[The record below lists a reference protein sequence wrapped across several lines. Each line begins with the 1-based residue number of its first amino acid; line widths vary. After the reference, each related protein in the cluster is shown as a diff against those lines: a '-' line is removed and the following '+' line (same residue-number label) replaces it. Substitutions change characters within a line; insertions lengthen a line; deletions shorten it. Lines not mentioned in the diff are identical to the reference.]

1 MGKNKYKGLRSYA
14 QEKVTAPKKIVRG
27 GKVEELS
34 YINKDE
40 AKLLKRLG
48 ASGKRTPHGVK
59 SYTHE
64 EGHEESGLPDHW
76 ETIKDY
82 YTEGPHTNQ
91 GDKFDTSAEGAM
103 AYQLSLQNQ
112 GSGGQAPPKKVPVPS
127 TEYID
132 NPGSIDLKSLYE
144 ASGTA
149 GGITA
154 YLDGFKERSATS
166 AETSGKPTTNA
177 SGGSITYKVKPLDH
191 GIPDDFAASDFKTDN
206 AGNIIGWTTSS
217 GGSGFNNSDQWMY
230 DSDQEEWY
238 FVGEGSAAGAG
249 GTGTTEVIEN
259 TSGDPNNPSYSTT
272 KGGVK
277 TTNVKTVGARTY
289 ASLLGFDQTKLD
301 AALVD
306 RKAIVDKIKAK
317 EEVYGGKWVPAT
329 ATTPGHF
336 EGGKEQKYLE
346 DADLYDEELKHL
358 MGFDIGKK
366 GEAGYRAKDTFYADL
381 EAEAR
386 GLPVDMQRKLYG
398 AAADEITAATTEQTA
413 DLEKMMSE
421 RGIDPTSPQAMR
433 LRQQIK
439 RGVKT
444 EQRQARRSSL
454 ADAMQ
459 VGAAQRQ
466 ERMGIRG
473 QRLGG
478 MAGLSASAFE
488 RGTYFGAKSDEM
500 RNIRMSEAVD
510 RQNRMEQMQLAG
522 TEMNIAKYGGEENRK
537 LAEKIAQMQKDAAA
551 QTYRSG
557 GSSFGQ
563 DLFRTG
569 LGAFVGGAMGKI
581 GSAWLAGLSDKK
593 LKKKVKSAKPRATRE
608 DVGELLDSL
617 RAYNYEY
624 KKEEYGKGRRLG
636 IMAQDLEK
644 TKLGKKAVVDTP
656 VGKVVDVWKGLGIAL
671 AAQAYLNKKY
681 KHRKSA

>member
-40 AKLLKRLG
+40 AKLLKSLG
-48 ASGKRTPHGVK
+48 ASGERTPHGVK
-59 SYTHE
+59 SYNGGGYSDPTPTWPTPKSDKTLE
-64 EGHEESGLPDHW
+64 EAMQEVADR
-76 ETIKDY
+76 
-82 YTEGPHTNQ
+82 TEKMN
-91 GDKFDTSAEGAM
+91 K
-103 AYQLSLQNQ
+103 
-112 GSGGQAPPKKVPVPS
+112 PKKKTTPPPSPPSPSPSTPPPPPPPVPS

-132 NPGSIDLKSLYE
+132 NPGSVDLKSLYE
-144 ASGTA
+144 ASSENTVS
-149 GGITA
+149 T
-154 YLDGFKERSATS
+154 YLDTFNQRSATS
-166 AETSGKPTTNA
+166 AETSGRPTTNA
-177 SGGSITYKVKPLDH
+177 SGGTITYVVKALDH
-191 GIPDDFAASDFKTDN
+191 GIPDTFVESDFKTDN

-217 GGSGFNNSDQWMY
+217 GGSGFNNSDQWMF
-230 DSDQEEWY
+230 DSDKEEWY

-249 GTGTTEVIEN
+249 GTGTTEIIAN
-259 TSGDPNNPSYSTT
+259 TSGDPNSPTY
-272 KGGVK
+272 K
-277 TTNVKTVGARTY
+277 TTTDGVETTNMKTVGARTY

-301 AALVD
+301 EALVD

-329 ATTPGHF
+329 ET
-336 EGGKEQKYLE
+336 YLGE
-346 DADLYDEELKHL
+346 ADLYDEELKHL
-358 MGFDIGKK
+358 MGVDIGVE
-366 GEAGYRAKDTFYADL
+366 GEEGYRAKDTFYADL

-459 VGAAQRQ
+459 IGAAQRQ
-466 ERMGIRG
+466 ELIGIRG
-473 QRLGG
+473 KRLGG

-537 LAEKIAQMQKDAAA
+537 LAERIAQMQKDAAA
-551 QTYRSG
+551 ARSSSG

-563 DLFRTG
+563 DLLKTG
-569 LGAFVGGAMGKI
+569 LMGFVGGAMGKM
-581 GSAWLAGLSDKK
+581 GMAWMASDKK

-608 DVGELLDSL
+608 DVGKLLDSL

-624 KKEEYGKGRRLG
+624 KNEEYGKGRRLG

-644 TKLGKKAVVDTP
+644 TKLGKRAVVDTP
-656 VGKVVDVWKGLGIAL
+656 VGKVVDVGKGLGIAL
-671 AAQAYLNKKY
+671 AAQAHLNKKY